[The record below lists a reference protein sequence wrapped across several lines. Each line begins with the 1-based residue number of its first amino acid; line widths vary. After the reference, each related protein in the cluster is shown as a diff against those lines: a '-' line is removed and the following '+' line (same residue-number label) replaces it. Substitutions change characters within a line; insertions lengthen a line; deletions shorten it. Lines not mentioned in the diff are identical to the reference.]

1 MGPCEENSCCWKDS
15 GESPNAAGS
24 DAAGKRASATGSR
37 PLADPSTFDHG
48 TPWKF
53 YNHLI
58 AGIPDGIAV
67 TDYCIGQ
74 TWCYVDSDCGM
85 GISHVF
91 TGGAAPRF
99 RDDPRDF
106 GLAELAQLSKSWNFA
121 EASLGVAAINAWY
134 SQKDKV
140 LAMGGQFDEER
151 GGDEDRGNAFHALEE
166 RYAGKKV
173 TVVGHF
179 PNVGRMSQICDLTVL
194 ERNCTSSLDTPDP
207 ACEYVIPSQDFVL
220 MTGTTIINKTAP
232 RLLTLAKDAISVMVG
247 PSTISS
253 DFLYKWGL
261 DIMAGSVVVDP
272 ENAKFAIKGGSK
284 DVFRAG
290 IKKYYL
296 ERPGCW
302 DGYGETGVMIPGG
315 QR

>member
-1 MGPCEENSCCWKDS
+1 MSSNDS
-15 GESPNAAGS
+15 SGCRRKGS
-24 DAAGKRASATGSR
+24 DGSST
-37 PLADPSTFDHG
+37 LADPGTFDQS
-48 TPWKF
+48 TPWRF
-53 YNHLI
+53 YNQLI
-58 AGIPDGIAV
+58 EGIPEGIRV
-67 TDYCIGQ
+67 TDYCLGLS
-74 TWCYVDSDCGM
+74 WGYVDAECGM
-85 GISHVF
+85 GISYVF
-91 TGGAAPRF
+91 TGGGTPRF
-99 RDDPRDF
+99 RDDPRDYE
-106 GLAELAQLSKSWNFA
+106 LKELAQLSKSWNFS

-166 RYAGKKV
+166 RYTGKKV
-173 TVVGHF
+173 TIVGHF
-179 PNVGRMSQICDLTVL
+179 PSVGKTSKICDLTVL
-194 ERNCTSSLDTPDP
+194 ERNCTSPIDTPDP

-232 RLLTLAKDAISVMVG
+232 RLLTLAKDAITAMVG

-253 DFLYKWGL
+253 DFLYEWGL

-302 DGYGETGVMIPGG
+302 DKYGEDCVVIPGG
-315 QR
+315 TR